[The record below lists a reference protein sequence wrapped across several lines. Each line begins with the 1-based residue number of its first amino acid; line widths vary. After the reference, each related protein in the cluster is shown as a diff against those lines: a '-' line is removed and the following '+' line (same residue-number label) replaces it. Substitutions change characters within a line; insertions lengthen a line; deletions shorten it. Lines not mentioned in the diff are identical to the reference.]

1 MALNRVVQ
9 LKKVQD
15 EARELFNRKN
25 HDYGDAFAEYDV
37 VGVLVRLGDKVKRC
51 QSISKHGIQL
61 VDGEKLRDT
70 LIDMHNYAAMA
81 IMLLDE
87 VDNRG
92 YDTCDEHEDSDRDL
106 DEDLNED
113 SDLVLEENE
122 PPSLIH
128 KTETGAMLC
137 QWKIIGDS
145 GKVYHREQYYDT
157 DVRRLINTCSC
168 PSFKWNEK
176 KVCKHITQLNHYRP
190 MIIEEIDT
198 TSM

>member
-1 MALNRVVQ
+1 MAQNRVEQ

-51 QSISKHGIQL
+51 QSISKSGIQL

-87 VDNRG
+87 V
-92 YDTCDEHEDSDRDL
+92 ED
-106 DEDLNED
+106 ED

-122 PPSLIH
+122 PQPLIH
-128 KTETGAMLC
+128 RTQSGAMLR
-137 QWKIIGDS
+137 QWQIIGDS
-145 GKVYHREQYYDT
+145 DNIYYREQYYDT
-157 DVRRLINTCSC
+157 DERRLINTCSC

-198 TSM
+198 SM